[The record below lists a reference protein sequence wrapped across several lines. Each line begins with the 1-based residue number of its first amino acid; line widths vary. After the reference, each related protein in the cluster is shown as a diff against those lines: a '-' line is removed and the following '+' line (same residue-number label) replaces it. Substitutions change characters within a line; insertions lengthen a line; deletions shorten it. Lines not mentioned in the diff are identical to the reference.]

1 MSKKKLINKDL
12 EKVLEMQ
19 TDILARQL
27 DIHFDSAKELQH
39 ILLLG
44 KGCIRETLED
54 AYVDSQTEKLEKG
67 EPVDDHFLN
76 DQKN

>member
-1 MSKKKLINKDL
+1 MKKLIDKDL
-12 EKVLEMQ
+12 EMVLEMQ
-19 TDILARQL
+19 TNVLARQL

-54 AYVDSQTEKLEKG
+54 AYVDSQAEKLEKG
-67 EPVDDHFLN
+67 EPINDHFLN
-76 DQKN
+76 DQRN